1 MLTNF
6 QNTVDT
12 PIKSVYYSKHGTVP
26 YDLVRR
32 ISDESGEQ
40 EWIV

>member
-1 MLTNF
+1 MLTYF
-6 QNTVDT
+6 QNMVDM
-12 PIKSVYYSKHGTVP
+12 PIKSAYYSKHGTVP
-26 YDLVRR
+26 YNLVRR

>member
-1 MLTNF
+1 MLSFF
-6 QNTVDT
+6 QNMVDM
-12 PIKSVYYSKHGTVP
+12 PIKSAYYSKHGTVP
-26 YDLVRR
+26 YNLVRR